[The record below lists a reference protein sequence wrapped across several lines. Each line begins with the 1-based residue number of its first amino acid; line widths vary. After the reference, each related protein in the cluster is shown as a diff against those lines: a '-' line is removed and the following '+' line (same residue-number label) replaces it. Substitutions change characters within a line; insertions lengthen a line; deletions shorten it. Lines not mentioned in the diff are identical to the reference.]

1 MLKPARLLPR
11 EPAWPRVERCG
22 SALGPR
28 LTPVGSVGYNSDI
41 LTASARCRGTVSAGP
56 WRDDFNVLSEDEKAK
71 LGVRLRR
78 ISGQVAAVQ
87 RMVDDDTYCVDT
99 LTQIAAASGALGKV
113 SEIILES
120 HIRSCVAESLR
131 EGSESDKDKKLEELI
146 ALFRKFGRPG

>member
-1 MLKPARLLPR
+1 MIQCGLRPSIAARLGGRLLTLSRLPR
-11 EPAWPRVERCG
+11 YTRQLRM
-22 SALGPR
+22 
-28 LTPVGSVGYNSDI
+28 
-41 LTASARCRGTVSAGP
+41 ASARRRYPLPVGHEREEIS
-56 WRDDFNVLSEDEKAK
+56 VLSEEEKTK
-71 LGVRLRR
+71 IGVRLRR
-78 ISGQVAAVQ
+78 IAGQVSAVQ

-99 LTQIAAASGALGKV
+99 LTQIAAASGALSKV